1 MTSAVIYTRIS
12 ADREG
17 KALGVE
23 RQEEQ
28 CRALAAR
35 HGYDVVKVYCDNDI
49 SASRHSRK
57 VRPQYRDMLT
67 AARKHEFSVILA
79 ATSGRLTRRPRELE
93 DLLDLF
99 DAAGTTFAYVK
110 SPAYDLATAAGRKFA
125 RYAAADDAAESDE
138 ISERVTDRLNQ
149 RKAAGLPHGG
159 QRPYGWEPDRMTI
172 REAEAQWIR
181 WGVQQTLAGVPIRT
195 QFRELN
201 ERGVTNSR
209 GGAWTHAT
217 YRGVITTER
226 HAGLMRDGQTRAT
239 WPQIITPEQY
249 RAVLRIL
256 RDPARVT
263 TPGRA
268 GKLHLLSGLARCGIC
283 GGPLRVGKS
292 SGNNRQ
298 APYSTLRCHPSGHI
312 QRNRDHVEGFV
323 LAVIAERLRR
333 PDAAQLLAV
342 AEDETQRTAR
352 LAADAEA
359 QRLRQLIDDAAEDHG
374 RAGLPISALAAYT
387 APLREQLAAAEKA
400 ATPPLDRDAALGDVA
415 RSADPGAAFLALP
428 VDRQRIVIELLIS
441 IKVGKGPRGNVFRP
455 DGIEIKW
462 KGQS

>member
-1 MTSAVIYTRIS
+1 MTTAVIYTRIS

-35 HGYDVVKVYCDNDI
+35 LGYEVVRVYCDNDV
-49 SASRHSRK
+49 SASRWSRK

-67 AARKHEFSVILA
+67 AARNHEFSVILA

-138 ISERVTDRLNQ
+138 ISERVTDRLKQ

-159 QRPYGWEPDRMTI
+159 HRPYGWEVDRLTI

-181 WGVQQTLAGVPIRT
+181 WGVQQTLAGIPIRT

-201 ERGVTNSR
+201 EKGVTTSIGRPWNHATWRGVL
-209 GGAWTHAT
+209 
-217 YRGVITTER
+217 TTAR
-226 HAGLMRDGQTRAT
+226 HAGLMPDGQTRAS
-239 WPQIITPEQY
+239 WPEIITPEQH
-249 RAVLRIL
+249 RAVLRVL
-256 RDPARVT
+256 RNPVRVT

-268 GKLHLLSGLARCGIC
+268 GKLHLLSGLARCGVC
-283 GGPLRVGKS
+283 GGPLRIGK
-292 SGNNRQ
+292 GKTGERV
-298 APYSTLRCHPSGHI
+298 LRCYPSGEI
-312 QRNRDHVEGFV
+312 QRRYDHVEAFI

-333 PDAAQLLAV
+333 PDAANLLAIG
-342 AEDETQRTAR
+342 EDEAQRAAR
-352 LAADAEA
+352 EAAENET
-359 QRLRQLIDDAAEDHG
+359 QRLRQLIDDAAEEHG
-374 RAGLPISALAAYT
+374 RTGLPISALAAYT

-400 ATPPLDRDAALGDVA
+400 AAPPLDRDAALGDIA
-415 RSADPGAAFLALP
+415 RAADPGAAFLALP
-428 VDRQRIVIELLIS
+428 GDRQRIVIDLLIT

-455 DGIEIKW
+455 DGIDIKW
-462 KGQS
+462 KGRP